1 MDDASVEERRSRAS
15 GSTPRRRDRRER
27 ERLRGLTARH
37 APGRVASPA
46 MLARA
51 RANDFHGT
59 RAFAFARTSLRRRE
73 WKKRWAFVEIGERRR
88 RASASVEDD
97 RSSAVH
103 AHSNLNA
110 RESVGGVI
118 ERARD
123 VRARAKDDRGFA
135 EKEGDDERKTSEAS
149 EAKRTKRDEGA
160 DGKKDDDRDRDGMN
174 RGIIFWITNVLQP
187 VELMK
192 LIAKGVLFYAAFSA
206 TAFALSSKTMKSHPI
221 ATRYDVFL
229 DNARADRIRA
239 LHVDGN
245 QLTWAPRA
253 RVVTSSSPESVGTP
267 FDQPVEVEV
276 VYHTSR
282 PNDAPIPYEILLKN
296 RVDLTAPDSRNAPNF
311 APWIALFG
319 LVIIIS
325 IFRNQ
330 GQGGPYAA
338 APSARGG
345 GPGGISMPGI
355 QRGGRARDALAPPTT
370 TFNDVAGVDEAKEE
384 LAEIVDILKNPEKYA
399 KLGARPPCGVLLVGA
414 PGTGKTLL
422 ARAVAGEAGV
432 PFISISASEFV
443 ELYVG
448 MGAAR
453 VREVFARAKA
463 QSPAIVFIDEIDAV
477 AKTRGDGKLRGMG
490 NDEREQT
497 LNQLLTELDG
507 FETESLVICLA
518 ATNRPDSLDPA
529 LRRPGRFD
537 RTVSVDRPDKQGRR
551 EILAV
556 HVNRRALPLAK
567 DAGLD
572 IIAQMTAGFTGAD
585 LENLV
590 NEAALLAGRA
600 GKTTVGYS
608 EFEAAVLRTVAGI
621 EKKRSLLT
629 TQEKKTVA
637 AHEVGHALVATA
649 VGRFIP
655 DTERPETLSIV
666 SRSGGALGFTYTPP
680 TEDKSLMYK
689 DELLGKVAM
698 FMGGRAAEM
707 VVCKRIS
714 SGASDDIQRA
724 TNLTYKSIAEL
735 GFSANIGP
743 MSVSTLSAGGN
754 EEMLIGSDK
763 SSEADAVVEREV
775 KHTLSTALLV
785 ACDVVRSNPVVMA
798 ELTKVLSEN
807 EKVQGDDLQ
816 AFLDRVVAPPSLGVY
831 LRGEAPPLTKADI
844 DLMST
849 FPLPEVLPGAR

>member
-1 MDDASVEERRSRAS
+1 MV
-15 GSTPRRRDRRER
+15 
-27 ERLRGLTARH
+27 
-37 APGRVASPA
+37 V
-46 MLARA
+46 
-51 RANDFHGT
+51 
-59 RAFAFARTSLRRRE
+59 
-73 WKKRWAFVEIGERRR
+73 
-88 RASASVEDD
+88 
-97 RSSAVH
+97 
-103 AHSNLNA
+103 
-110 RESVGGVI
+110 
-118 ERARD
+118 
-123 VRARAKDDRGFA
+123 
-135 EKEGDDERKTSEAS
+135 
-149 EAKRTKRDEGA
+149 
-160 DGKKDDDRDRDGMN
+160 
-174 RGIIFWITNVLQP
+174 
-187 VELMK
+187 
-192 LIAKGVLFYAAFSA
+192 SA
-206 TAFALSSKTMKSHPI
+206 T
-221 ATRYDVFL
+221 
-229 DNARADRIRA
+229 
-239 LHVDGN
+239 
-245 QLTWAPRA
+245 
-253 RVVTSSSPESVGTP
+253 PESVGTP
-267 FDQPVEVEV
+267 FDEPREVEI

-282 PNDAPIPYEILLKN
+282 PADAPIPYDTLLKN
-296 RVDLTAPDSRNAPNF
+296 RVDLSAPDARNAPNF
-311 APWIALFG
+311 TPWIALFS
-319 LVIIIS
+319 LAIIIS
-325 IFRNQ
+325 VFRNA
-330 GQGGPYAA
+330 GQGTYGS
-338 APSARGG
+338 PSGVSRG
-345 GPGGISMPGI
+345 GPGGLSMPGI

-370 TFNDVAGVDEAKEE
+370 TFDDVAGVDEAKEE
-384 LAEIVDILKNPEKYA
+384 LTEIVDILKNPEKYA
-399 KLGARPPCGVLLVGA
+399 KLGARPPSGVLLVGA

-507 FETESLVICLA
+507 FETESLVICIA
-518 ATNRPDSLDPA
+518 ATNRPDSLDAA

-537 RTVSVDRPDKQGRR
+537 RTVSVDRPDKQGRK

-556 HVNRRALPLAK
+556 HTKRRALPLAA

-572 IIAQMTAGFTGAD
+572 VIAQMTAGFTGAD

-600 GKTTVGYS
+600 GKTKVGYS

-629 TQEKKTVA
+629 MSEKRTVS

-649 VGRFIP
+649 VGRLLP

-689 DELLGKVAM
+689 DELLGKVTM

-724 TNLTYKSIAEL
+724 TNLAYKSIAEL
-735 GFSANIGP
+735 GFSANVGP

-763 SSEADAVVEREV
+763 SSESDAVVEREV

-785 ACDVVRSNPVVMA
+785 ACDVVRSNAEVMA

-807 EKVQGDDLQ
+807 EKVQGDELQ
-816 AFLDRVVAPPSLGVY
+816 AFLNRVVAPPSLAAY
-831 LRGEAPPLTKADI
+831 LRGDAPPITKADI

-849 FPLPEVLPGAR
+849 FPLPEVLPPGAVR

>member
-1 MDDASVEERRSRAS
+1 MV
-15 GSTPRRRDRRER
+15 
-27 ERLRGLTARH
+27 
-37 APGRVASPA
+37 V
-46 MLARA
+46 
-51 RANDFHGT
+51 
-59 RAFAFARTSLRRRE
+59 
-73 WKKRWAFVEIGERRR
+73 
-88 RASASVEDD
+88 
-97 RSSAVH
+97 
-103 AHSNLNA
+103 
-110 RESVGGVI
+110 
-118 ERARD
+118 
-123 VRARAKDDRGFA
+123 
-135 EKEGDDERKTSEAS
+135 
-149 EAKRTKRDEGA
+149 
-160 DGKKDDDRDRDGMN
+160 
-174 RGIIFWITNVLQP
+174 
-187 VELMK
+187 
-192 LIAKGVLFYAAFSA
+192 SA
-206 TAFALSSKTMKSHPI
+206 T
-221 ATRYDVFL
+221 
-229 DNARADRIRA
+229 
-239 LHVDGN
+239 
-245 QLTWAPRA
+245 
-253 RVVTSSSPESVGTP
+253 PESVGTP
-267 FDQPVEVEV
+267 FDEPREVEI

-282 PNDAPIPYEILLKN
+282 PADAPIPYDTLLKN
-296 RVDLTAPDSRNAPNF
+296 RVDLSAPDARNVPNF
-311 APWIALFG
+311 TPWIALFS
-319 LVIIIS
+319 LAIIIS
-325 IFRNQ
+325 VFRNA
-330 GQGGPYAA
+330 GQGAYGS
-338 APSARGG
+338 PSGVSRG
-345 GPGGISMPGI
+345 GPGGLSMPGI

-370 TFNDVAGVDEAKEE
+370 TFDDVAGVDEAKEE
-384 LAEIVDILKNPEKYA
+384 LTEIVDILKNPEKYA
-399 KLGARPPCGVLLVGA
+399 KLGARPPSGVLLVGA

-507 FETESLVICLA
+507 FETESLVICIA
-518 ATNRPDSLDPA
+518 ATNRPDSLDAA

-537 RTVSVDRPDKQGRR
+537 RTVSVDRPDKQGRK

-556 HVNRRALPLAK
+556 HTKRRALPLAA

-572 IIAQMTAGFTGAD
+572 VIAQMTAGFTGAD

-600 GKTTVGYS
+600 GKTNVGYS

-629 TQEKKTVA
+629 MSEKRTVS

-649 VGRFIP
+649 VGRLLP

-689 DELLGKVAM
+689 DELLGKVTM

-724 TNLTYKSIAEL
+724 TNLAYKSIAEL
-735 GFSANIGP
+735 GFSANVGP

-763 SSEADAVVEREV
+763 SSESDAVVEREV

-785 ACDVVRSNPVVMA
+785 ACDVVRSNAEVMA

-807 EKVQGDDLQ
+807 EKVQGAELQ
-816 AFLDRVVAPPSLGVY
+816 AFLNRVVAPPSLAAY
-831 LRGEAPPLTKADI
+831 LRGDAPPITKADI

-849 FPLPEVLPGAR
+849 FPLPEVLPPGVAR

>member
-1 MDDASVEERRSRAS
+1 MV
-15 GSTPRRRDRRER
+15 
-27 ERLRGLTARH
+27 
-37 APGRVASPA
+37 V
-46 MLARA
+46 
-51 RANDFHGT
+51 
-59 RAFAFARTSLRRRE
+59 
-73 WKKRWAFVEIGERRR
+73 
-88 RASASVEDD
+88 
-97 RSSAVH
+97 
-103 AHSNLNA
+103 
-110 RESVGGVI
+110 
-118 ERARD
+118 
-123 VRARAKDDRGFA
+123 
-135 EKEGDDERKTSEAS
+135 
-149 EAKRTKRDEGA
+149 
-160 DGKKDDDRDRDGMN
+160 
-174 RGIIFWITNVLQP
+174 
-187 VELMK
+187 
-192 LIAKGVLFYAAFSA
+192 SA
-206 TAFALSSKTMKSHPI
+206 T
-221 ATRYDVFL
+221 
-229 DNARADRIRA
+229 
-239 LHVDGN
+239 
-245 QLTWAPRA
+245 
-253 RVVTSSSPESVGTP
+253 PESVGTP
-267 FDQPVEVEV
+267 FDEPREVEI

-282 PNDAPIPYEILLKN
+282 PADAPIPYDTLLKN
-296 RVDLTAPDSRNAPNF
+296 RVDLSAPDARNVPNF
-311 APWIALFG
+311 TPWIALFS
-319 LVIIIS
+319 LAIIIS
-325 IFRNQ
+325 VFRNA
-330 GQGGPYAA
+330 GQGAYGS
-338 APSARGG
+338 PSGVSRG
-345 GPGGISMPGI
+345 GPGGLSMPGI

-370 TFNDVAGVDEAKEE
+370 TFDDVAGVDEAKEE
-384 LAEIVDILKNPEKYA
+384 LTEIVDILKNPEKYA
-399 KLGARPPCGVLLVGA
+399 KLGARPPSGVLLVGA

-507 FETESLVICLA
+507 FETESLVICIA
-518 ATNRPDSLDPA
+518 ATNRPDSLDAA

-537 RTVSVDRPDKQGRR
+537 RTVSVDRPDKQGRK

-556 HVNRRALPLAK
+556 HTKRRALPLAA

-572 IIAQMTAGFTGAD
+572 VIAQMTAGFTGAD

-600 GKTTVGYS
+600 GKTNVGYS

-629 TQEKKTVA
+629 MSEKRTVS

-649 VGRFIP
+649 VGRLLP

-689 DELLGKVAM
+689 DELLGKVTM

-724 TNLTYKSIAEL
+724 TNLAYKSIAEL
-735 GFSANIGP
+735 GFSANVGP

-763 SSEADAVVEREV
+763 SSESDAVVEREV

-785 ACDVVRSNPVVMA
+785 ACDVVRSNAEVMA

-807 EKVQGDDLQ
+807 EKVQGDELQ
-816 AFLDRVVAPPSLGVY
+816 AFLNRVVAPPSLAAY
-831 LRGEAPPLTKADI
+831 LRGDAPPITKADI

-849 FPLPEVLPGAR
+849 FPLPEVLPPGVAR

>member
-1 MDDASVEERRSRAS
+1 MV
-15 GSTPRRRDRRER
+15 
-27 ERLRGLTARH
+27 
-37 APGRVASPA
+37 V
-46 MLARA
+46 
-51 RANDFHGT
+51 
-59 RAFAFARTSLRRRE
+59 
-73 WKKRWAFVEIGERRR
+73 
-88 RASASVEDD
+88 
-97 RSSAVH
+97 
-103 AHSNLNA
+103 
-110 RESVGGVI
+110 
-118 ERARD
+118 
-123 VRARAKDDRGFA
+123 
-135 EKEGDDERKTSEAS
+135 
-149 EAKRTKRDEGA
+149 
-160 DGKKDDDRDRDGMN
+160 
-174 RGIIFWITNVLQP
+174 
-187 VELMK
+187 
-192 LIAKGVLFYAAFSA
+192 SA
-206 TAFALSSKTMKSHPI
+206 T
-221 ATRYDVFL
+221 
-229 DNARADRIRA
+229 
-239 LHVDGN
+239 
-245 QLTWAPRA
+245 
-253 RVVTSSSPESVGTP
+253 PESVGTP
-267 FDQPVEVEV
+267 FDEPREVEI

-282 PNDAPIPYEILLKN
+282 PADAPIPYDTLLKN
-296 RVDLTAPDSRNAPNF
+296 RVDLSAPDARNAPNF
-311 APWIALFG
+311 TPWIALFS
-319 LVIIIS
+319 LAIIIS
-325 IFRNQ
+325 VFRNA
-330 GQGGPYAA
+330 GQGTYGS
-338 APSARGG
+338 PSGVSRG
-345 GPGGISMPGI
+345 GPGGLSMPGI

-370 TFNDVAGVDEAKEE
+370 TFDDVAGVDEAKEE
-384 LAEIVDILKNPEKYA
+384 LTEIVDILKNPEKYA
-399 KLGARPPCGVLLVGA
+399 KLGARPPSGVLLVGA

-507 FETESLVICLA
+507 FETESLVICIA
-518 ATNRPDSLDPA
+518 ATNRPDSLDAA

-537 RTVSVDRPDKQGRR
+537 RTVSVDRPDKQGRK

-556 HVNRRALPLAK
+556 HTKRRALPLAA

-572 IIAQMTAGFTGAD
+572 VIAQMTAGFTGAD

-600 GKTTVGYS
+600 GKTKVGYS

-629 TQEKKTVA
+629 MSEKRTVS

-649 VGRFIP
+649 VGRLLP

-689 DELLGKVAM
+689 DELLGKVTM

-724 TNLTYKSIAEL
+724 TNLAYKSIAEL
-735 GFSANIGP
+735 GFSANVGP

-763 SSEADAVVEREV
+763 SSESDAVVEREV

-785 ACDVVRSNPVVMA
+785 ACDVVRSNAEVMA

-807 EKVQGDDLQ
+807 EKVQGDELQ
-816 AFLDRVVAPPSLGVY
+816 AFLNRVVAPPSLAAY
-831 LRGEAPPLTKADI
+831 LRGDAPPITKADI

-849 FPLPEVLPGAR
+849 FPLPEVLPPGAAR

>member
-1 MDDASVEERRSRAS
+1 MRAHATRHDGAVRGSGTRARAEHDRARLASHVCASASDGANDVDAQEKRSSAESDEDDATRRAKDEADKDVRERRQGAAAPE
-15 GSTPRRRDRRER
+15 GRRRD
-27 ERLRGLTARH
+27 
-37 APGRVASPA
+37 
-46 MLARA
+46 
-51 RANDFHGT
+51 
-59 RAFAFARTSLRRRE
+59 
-73 WKKRWAFVEIGERRR
+73 
-88 RASASVEDD
+88 
-97 RSSAVH
+97 AVPP
-103 AHSNLNA
+103 S
-110 RESVGGVI
+110 
-118 ERARD
+118 
-123 VRARAKDDRGFA
+123 GF
-135 EKEGDDERKTSEAS
+135 
-149 EAKRTKRDEGA
+149 
-160 DGKKDDDRDRDGMN
+160 N
-174 RGIIFWITNVLQP
+174 FWIANVLQP
-187 VELMK
+187 MELLK
-192 LIAKGVLFYAAFSA
+192 LVGKGFLFYAAFSM
-206 TAFALSSKTMKSHPI
+206 TAFALSSKSMKSHPI
-221 ATRYDVFL
+221 PTRYDVFL
-229 DNARADRIRA
+229 DSAKTDKIRA

-253 RVVTSSSPESVGTP
+253 RMVVSATPESVGTP
-267 FDQPVEVEV
+267 FDEPREVEI

-282 PNDAPIPYEILLKN
+282 PADAPIPYDTLLKN
-296 RVDLTAPDSRNAPNF
+296 RVDLSAPDARNVPNF
-311 APWIALFG
+311 TPWIALFS
-319 LVIIIS
+319 LAIIIS
-325 IFRNQ
+325 VFRNA
-330 GQGGPYAA
+330 GQGAYGS
-338 APSARGG
+338 PSGVSRG
-345 GPGGISMPGI
+345 GPGGLSMPGI

-370 TFNDVAGVDEAKEE
+370 TFDDVAGVDEAKEE
-384 LAEIVDILKNPEKYA
+384 LTEIVDILKNPEKYA
-399 KLGARPPCGVLLVGA
+399 KLGARPPSGVLLVGA

-507 FETESLVICLA
+507 FETESLVICIA
-518 ATNRPDSLDPA
+518 ATNRPDSLDAA

-537 RTVSVDRPDKQGRR
+537 RTVSVDRPDKQGRK

-556 HVNRRALPLAK
+556 HTKRRALPLAA

-572 IIAQMTAGFTGAD
+572 VIAQMTAGFTGAD

-600 GKTTVGYS
+600 GKTNVGYS

-629 TQEKKTVA
+629 MSEKRTVS

-649 VGRFIP
+649 VGRLLP

-689 DELLGKVAM
+689 DELLGKVTM

-724 TNLTYKSIAEL
+724 TNLAYKSIAEL
-735 GFSANIGP
+735 GFSANVGP

-763 SSEADAVVEREV
+763 SSESDAVVEREV

-785 ACDVVRSNPVVMA
+785 ACDVVRSNAEVMA

-807 EKVQGDDLQ
+807 EKVQGAELQ
-816 AFLDRVVAPPSLGVY
+816 AFLNRVVAPPSLAAY
-831 LRGEAPPLTKADI
+831 LRGDAPPITKADI

-849 FPLPEVLPGAR
+849 FPLPEVLPPGVAR

>member
-1 MDDASVEERRSRAS
+1 MV
-15 GSTPRRRDRRER
+15 
-27 ERLRGLTARH
+27 
-37 APGRVASPA
+37 V
-46 MLARA
+46 
-51 RANDFHGT
+51 
-59 RAFAFARTSLRRRE
+59 
-73 WKKRWAFVEIGERRR
+73 
-88 RASASVEDD
+88 
-97 RSSAVH
+97 
-103 AHSNLNA
+103 
-110 RESVGGVI
+110 
-118 ERARD
+118 
-123 VRARAKDDRGFA
+123 
-135 EKEGDDERKTSEAS
+135 
-149 EAKRTKRDEGA
+149 
-160 DGKKDDDRDRDGMN
+160 
-174 RGIIFWITNVLQP
+174 
-187 VELMK
+187 
-192 LIAKGVLFYAAFSA
+192 SA
-206 TAFALSSKTMKSHPI
+206 T
-221 ATRYDVFL
+221 
-229 DNARADRIRA
+229 
-239 LHVDGN
+239 
-245 QLTWAPRA
+245 
-253 RVVTSSSPESVGTP
+253 PESIGTP
-267 FDQPVEVEV
+267 FDEPREVEV

-282 PNDAPIPYEILLKN
+282 PADAPIPYDTLLKN
-296 RVDLTAPDSRNAPNF
+296 RVDLSAPDARNVPNF
-311 APWIALFG
+311 TPWIALFS
-319 LVIIIS
+319 LAIIIS
-325 IFRNQ
+325 VFRNA
-330 GQGGPYAA
+330 GQGAYGS
-338 APSARGG
+338 PSGVSRG
-345 GPGGISMPGI
+345 GPGGLSMPGI

-370 TFNDVAGVDEAKEE
+370 TFDDVAGVDEAKEE
-384 LAEIVDILKNPEKYA
+384 LTEIVDILKNPEKYA
-399 KLGARPPCGVLLVGA
+399 KLGARPPSGVLLVGA

-507 FETESLVICLA
+507 FETESLVICIA
-518 ATNRPDSLDPA
+518 ATNRPDSLDAA

-537 RTVSVDRPDKQGRR
+537 RTVSVDRPDKQGRK

-556 HVNRRALPLAK
+556 HTKRRALPLAA

-572 IIAQMTAGFTGAD
+572 VIAQMTAGFTGAD

-600 GKTTVGYS
+600 GKTKVGYS

-629 TQEKKTVA
+629 MSEKRTVS

-649 VGRFIP
+649 VGRLLP

-689 DELLGKVAM
+689 DELLGKVTM

-724 TNLTYKSIAEL
+724 TNLAYKSIAEL
-735 GFSANIGP
+735 GFSANVGP

-763 SSEADAVVEREV
+763 SSESDAVVEREV

-785 ACDVVRSNPVVMA
+785 ACDVVRSNAEVMA

-807 EKVQGDDLQ
+807 EKVQGDELQ
-816 AFLDRVVAPPSLGVY
+816 AFLNRVVAPPSLAAY
-831 LRGEAPPLTKADI
+831 LRGDAPPITKADI

-849 FPLPEVLPGAR
+849 FPLPEVLPPGAAR

>member
-1 MDDASVEERRSRAS
+1 
-15 GSTPRRRDRRER
+15 
-27 ERLRGLTARH
+27 
-37 APGRVASPA
+37 
-46 MLARA
+46 
-51 RANDFHGT
+51 
-59 RAFAFARTSLRRRE
+59 
-73 WKKRWAFVEIGERRR
+73 
-88 RASASVEDD
+88 
-97 RSSAVH
+97 
-103 AHSNLNA
+103 
-110 RESVGGVI
+110 
-118 ERARD
+118 
-123 VRARAKDDRGFA
+123 
-135 EKEGDDERKTSEAS
+135 
-149 EAKRTKRDEGA
+149 
-160 DGKKDDDRDRDGMN
+160 
-174 RGIIFWITNVLQP
+174 
-187 VELMK
+187 
-192 LIAKGVLFYAAFSA
+192 
-206 TAFALSSKTMKSHPI
+206 
-221 ATRYDVFL
+221 
-229 DNARADRIRA
+229 
-239 LHVDGN
+239 
-245 QLTWAPRA
+245 
-253 RVVTSSSPESVGTP
+253 
-267 FDQPVEVEV
+267 
-276 VYHTSR
+276 
-282 PNDAPIPYEILLKN
+282 
-296 RVDLTAPDSRNAPNF
+296 
-311 APWIALFG
+311 
-319 LVIIIS
+319 
-325 IFRNQ
+325 
-330 GQGGPYAA
+330 
-338 APSARGG
+338 
-345 GPGGISMPGI
+345 
-355 QRGGRARDALAPPTT
+355 
-370 TFNDVAGVDEAKEE
+370 
-384 LAEIVDILKNPEKYA
+384 
-399 KLGARPPCGVLLVGA
+399 VLLVGA

-507 FETESLVICLA
+507 FETESLVICIA
-518 ATNRPDSLDPA
+518 ATNRPDSLDAA

-537 RTVSVDRPDKQGRR
+537 RTVSVDRPDKQGRK

-556 HVNRRALPLAK
+556 HTKRRALPLAA

-572 IIAQMTAGFTGAD
+572 VIAQMTAGFTGAD

-600 GKTTVGYS
+600 GKTNVGYS

-629 TQEKKTVA
+629 MSEKRTVS

-649 VGRFIP
+649 VGRLLP

-689 DELLGKVAM
+689 DELLGKVTM

-724 TNLTYKSIAEL
+724 TNLAYKSIAEL
-735 GFSANIGP
+735 GFSANVGP

-763 SSEADAVVEREV
+763 SSESDAVVEREV

-785 ACDVVRSNPVVMA
+785 ACDVVRSNAEVMA

-807 EKVQGDDLQ
+807 EKVQGAELQ
-816 AFLDRVVAPPSLGVY
+816 AFLNRVVAPPSLAAY
-831 LRGEAPPLTKADI
+831 LRGDAPPITKADI

-849 FPLPEVLPGAR
+849 FPLPEVLPPGVAR

>member
-1 MDDASVEERRSRAS
+1 MDAQES
-15 GSTPRRRDRRER
+15 
-27 ERLRGLTARH
+27 
-37 APGRVASPA
+37 
-46 MLARA
+46 
-51 RANDFHGT
+51 
-59 RAFAFARTSLRRRE
+59 
-73 WKKRWAFVEIGERRR
+73 
-88 RASASVEDD
+88 
-97 RSSAVH
+97 RSSAESDEED
-103 AHSNLNA
+103 ATP
-110 RESVGGVI
+110 REDD
-118 ERARD
+118 E
-123 VRARAKDDRGFA
+123 AKDGRGQRGRA
-135 EKEGDDERKTSEAS
+135 TTPEGR
-149 EAKRTKRDEGA
+149 RP
-160 DGKKDDDRDRDGMN
+160 RDGAPSSGLN
-174 RGIIFWITNVLQP
+174 FWIANVLQP
-187 VELMK
+187 VELLK
-192 LIAKGVLFYAAFSA
+192 LIGKGFLFYAAFSM
-206 TAFALSSKTMKSHPI
+206 TAFALSSKSMKSHPI
-221 ATRYDVFL
+221 PTRYDVFL
-229 DNARADRIRA
+229 DSARADKIRA
-239 LHVDGN
+239 VHVDGN

-253 RVVTSSSPESVGTP
+253 RMVVSATPDSVGTP
-267 FDQPVEVEV
+267 FDEPREVEI

-282 PNDAPIPYEILLKN
+282 PTDAPIPYDTLLKN
-296 RVDLTAPDSRNAPNF
+296 RVDLSAPDPRNVPNF
-311 APWIALFG
+311 TPWIVLFT
-319 LVIIIS
+319 LAIIIS
-325 IFRNQ
+325 VFRNAG
-330 GQGGPYAA
+330 GQGSFGS
-338 APSARGG
+338 APGISRG

-370 TFNDVAGVDEAKEE
+370 TFDDVAGVDEAKEE
-384 LAEIVDILKNPEKYA
+384 LTEIVDILKNPEKYA
-399 KLGARPPCGVLLVGA
+399 KLGARPPSGVLLVGA

-507 FETESLVICLA
+507 FETESLVICIA
-518 ATNRPDSLDPA
+518 ATNRPDSLDAA

-537 RTVSVDRPDKQGRR
+537 RTVSVDRPDKQGRK

-556 HVNRRALPLAK
+556 HTKRRALPLAP

-572 IIAQMTAGFTGAD
+572 VIAQMTAGFTGAD

-600 GKTTVGYS
+600 GKTMVGYS

-629 TQEKKTVA
+629 TSEKRTVS

-649 VGRFIP
+649 VGRLLP

-689 DELLGKVAM
+689 DELLGKVTM

-724 TNLTYKSIAEL
+724 TNLAYKSIAEL
-735 GFSANIGP
+735 GFSANVGP

-763 SSEADAVVEREV
+763 SSESDAVVEREV
-775 KHTLSTALLV
+775 KHTLATALLV
-785 ACDVVRSNPVVMA
+785 ACDVVRSNAEVMA

-807 EKVQGDDLQ
+807 EKVQGDELQ
-816 AFLDRVVAPPSLGVY
+816 AFLNRVVAPPSLAVY
-831 LRGEAPPLTKADI
+831 LRGDAPPITKADI

-849 FPLPEVLPGAR
+849 FPLPEVLPPGAAR